1 MAEDFVNNITLNY
14 LISKTQLQKLNKKM
28 KQTKEEAMKTDRE
41 LYKEQIVSLFT
52 ELLENDRDS
61 VSVLEEVKNGFDYF
75 VEKTIYHLKMQ
86 EIAEEREKENS
97 HGKRDKE
104 VITVTKSSSSSS
116 LCDDN
121 HSKID
126 DDNIEDDSGSRT
138 PDEDEDEIE
147 EDYEEDCE
155 DDCENDCENGVKVD
169 EAGLVPPLRKVE
181 EKIVYKH
188 KEKMDWFDIVKMKRK
203 I

>member
-1 MAEDFVNNITLNY
+1 MSEDFVNNITLNY

-41 LYKEQIVSLFT
+41 IYKEQIVSLFM

-75 VEKTIYHLKMQ
+75 VEKTIYHIKMQ
-86 EIAEEREKENS
+86 EIAEEREKENGI
-97 HGKRDKE
+97 GKKE
-104 VITVTKSSSSSS
+104 KETITVTKSTSSSS
-116 LCDDN
+116 LCEDN

-126 DDNIEDDSGSRT
+126 DDNIEDEDEFENENDEHDDENENKAENE
-138 PDEDEDEIE
+138 DEDEDE
-147 EDYEEDCE
+147 DYGPVQPKE
-155 DDCENDCENGVKVD
+155 K
-169 EAGLVPPLRKVE
+169 P
-181 EKIVYKH
+181 KIVYKH